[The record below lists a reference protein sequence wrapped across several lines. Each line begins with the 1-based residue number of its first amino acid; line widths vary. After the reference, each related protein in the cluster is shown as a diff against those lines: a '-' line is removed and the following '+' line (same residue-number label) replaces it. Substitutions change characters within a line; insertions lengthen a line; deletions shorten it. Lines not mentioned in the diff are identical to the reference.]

1 MGGIEMTIFMCSE
14 CKYTMEADVPPD
26 KCPSCGI
33 VCTFVDASCYTP
45 ECGDT
50 TKNINPDLFKNKK

>member
-1 MGGIEMTIFMCSE
+1 MTIFMCTE
-14 CKYTMEADVPPD
+14 CKYTMDADVPPD

-50 TKNINPDLFKNKK
+50 TKNVNPDLYKNKK